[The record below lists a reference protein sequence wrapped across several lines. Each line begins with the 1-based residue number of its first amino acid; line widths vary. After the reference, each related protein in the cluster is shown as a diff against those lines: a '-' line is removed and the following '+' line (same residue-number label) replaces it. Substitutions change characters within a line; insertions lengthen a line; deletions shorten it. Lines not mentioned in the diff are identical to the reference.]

1 MKVNEFV
8 SSQTFRRFTED
19 MERTSKL
26 LHEAAL
32 RIAVPSASV
41 LAQIAAQSL
50 IPQTQLNKIVE
61 QSALLPQ
68 GVNFKAALQALVPLD
83 FPDVAQ
89 LSKVME
95 ASAQRFREFLRDCE
109 KGAERLALSGWTL
122 PISMTI
128 DHLRDFINITGD
140 DDAIDCS
147 FIAAYHEEGWLAS
160 LKDTLL
166 NSARLKDWQPLVA
179 QCLEN
184 YEKGNHVICIPV
196 LLSVLEGV
204 VARPEGIS
212 FMRVEER
219 IAYFRD
225 KIDTAEQDSLD
236 RVTWTSMNLFFEL
249 LYQKG
254 DFAGA
259 PPLKL
264 NRNWILHGRDLPSS
278 WRQADA
284 LRLLHALATLCTL
297 YDFEY

>member
-1 MKVNEFV
+1 MNINEFV
-8 SSQTFRRFTED
+8 TPRAFRKFTED

-26 LHEAAL
+26 LHETAL
-32 RIAVPSASV
+32 RIAVPESSV

-50 IPQTQLNKIVE
+50 ITQTQLYKMLEESV
-61 QSALLPQ
+61 LLPQ
-68 GVNFKAALQALVPLD
+68 ASLAAAVRATM
-83 FPDVAQ
+83 PDIFNPR
-89 LSKVME
+89 LWKEME
-95 ASAQRFREFLRDCE
+95 NAAQRFREFLRACE
-109 KGAERLALSGWTL
+109 KGAERLARSGWTL
-122 PISMTI
+122 PISMTVE
-128 DHLRDFINITGD
+128 DLRDLINITGD
-140 DDAIDCS
+140 DAIDGA

-166 NSARLKDWQPLVA
+166 NSARLKDWQLLVT

-184 YEKGNHVICIPV
+184 YEKGNHVICIPA

-225 KIDTAEQDSLD
+225 KIDTAKPESLD
-236 RVTWTSMNLFFEL
+236 RATWTSMNIFFEL

-254 DFAGA
+254 DFAVA

-278 WRQADA
+278 WRQQDA
-284 LRLLHALATLCTL
+284 LRLFHALATLCTL